1 MTFFIM
7 YQYFCLQ
14 GIV

>member
-1 MTFFIM
+1 MTFFKM